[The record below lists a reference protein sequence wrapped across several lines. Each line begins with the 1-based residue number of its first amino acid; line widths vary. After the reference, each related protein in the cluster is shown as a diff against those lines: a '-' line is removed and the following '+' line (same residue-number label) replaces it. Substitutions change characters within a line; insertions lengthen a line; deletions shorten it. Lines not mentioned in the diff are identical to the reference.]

1 LGKIRVS
8 DFTTG
13 NGNDK
18 GNVRDIV
25 AVASEATGNWCNEVR
40 HMTYF
45 VDITDPGRPQSIS
58 TFLVPSQINGNC
70 DMGGRF
76 GPHSTQEELSG
87 PYYGKI
93 VFIAYFNGGVRAV
106 DVRDPYNPT
115 EVGFYVPAIR
125 TGDPASGATDTRC
138 GTYQGTANL

>member
-1 LGKIRVS
+1 
-8 DFTTG
+8 
-13 NGNDK
+13 
-18 GNVRDIV
+18 
-25 AVASEATGNWCNEVR
+25 
-40 HMTYF
+40 MTYF

-58 TFLVPSQINGNC
+58 TFLVPSQQNGNC

-93 VFIAYFNGGVRAV
+93 VFIAYFNGGLRAV
-106 DVRDPYNPT
+106 DIRDPYNPT
-115 EVGFYVPAIR
+115 EVGFYVPAIK

-138 GTYQGTANL
+138 GTYQGTANLCAQVIQTNNVATDDRGYVYIVDRANTGLHILKP